1 MPKKKPLTIAIDWD
15 DTLWSRS
22 HQCLMAGAQLAVQ
35 TLREHGCRIVIY
47 SCNAPTWIRQVCD
60 EQGLVVDEIW
70 GESPTTGLKPL
81 ADVYV
86 DDKGLRHESWAK
98 TLQALYGLVGD
109 RLPEEIHE

>member
-1 MPKKKPLTIAIDWD
+1 
-15 DTLWSRS
+15 
-22 HQCLMAGAQLAVQ
+22 
-35 TLREHGCRIVIY
+35 
-47 SCNAPTWIRQVCD
+47 
-60 EQGLVVDEIW
+60 VVDEIW